1 MPRSRFPPSGRY
13 QLSDRYRLD
22 SWIAAGGVGEVWRG
36 VDTVLDRAVAVK
48 LLREEY
54 VQDAQARVR
63 FRAEAKHAGALCHP
77 GIAQIYDYAETDPDD
92 PPFLVMEL
100 VEGPSLAAV
109 LASGPLDPCRAM
121 DVVAQTAAGL
131 QAAHEAGLIHR
142 DIKPANLLLTPA
154 GQVKITD
161 FGIAYAAG
169 SAPLTRTGLLVGT
182 PAYLAPERA
191 MGASATAASDLYSL
205 GIVAFE
211 CLTGTAPFTGV
222 PLEVATAHR
231 HSPLPPLPAAIPPQ
245 VAALVQALTSKD
257 PAGRPAGAG
266 QVADRAGQLRDSL
279 TGPAGSAGFGDSLTG
294 LAGSARVD
302 DSRPSPAAAAAS
314 PAGPADPL
322 AAWAPSPLAAPVS
335 PADALPASRSRVLAE
350 TSDVPVAGSRPGML
364 AGGSSAPA
372 DPLGTG
378 RADGWLG
385 GPASG
390 IGPDPADPLAAG
402 PTGGPSRSWRK
413 SGGPEWPARGP
424 ADPLA
429 DPLAARPPAD
439 PLAEPL
445 ATRGPATPFATR
457 GLADPL
463 ADSPATH
470 APADPLATRPS
481 PADAERPSRGADWS
495 SAAPPATVAY
505 ARPNRFAPA
514 EPSRYSGRHAS
525 PGSVRPG
532 DTLSYASPTSPTGP
546 IGPGEPGMEGGIHA
560 DGGRYPGD
568 PWPAGGGNRGTWA
581 TGGLRSRGL
590 IGAAL
595 AAVALI
601 AALGIWLF
609 SGSHGRAPSAP
620 TSSPQPSH
628 NAAGPS
634 LVRVSPRLITQNV
647 RVVTRRLRAL
657 GLRVSVVRQPD
668 FDVPPGTVV
677 GLTPTGK
684 VRPDTLITLTVATAA
699 KHPGHHGHGDNGN
712 GNGNGKGDGNGN
724 GND

>member
-1 MPRSRFPPSGRY
+1 MPRSRLPPAGRY

-54 VQDAQARVR
+54 VLDAQARAR

-100 VEGPSLAAV
+100 VEGPSLATV

-191 MGASATAASDLYSL
+191 TGASATAASDLYSL

-231 HSPLPPLPAAIPPQ
+231 HSPLPPLPTAIPPQ
-245 VAALVQALTSKD
+245 VAALVQGLTSKD
-257 PAGRPAGAG
+257 PADRPTGAG
-266 QVADRAGQLRDSL
+266 QVADRAGRLRDSL
-279 TGPAGSAGFGDSLTG
+279 TSPTGSAWLVDFLPGPAVA
-294 LAGSARVD
+294 AV
-302 DSRPSPAAAAAS
+302 SPAD
-314 PAGPADPL
+314 PADPL
-322 AAWAPSPLAAPVS
+322 AAWASSPLAAPVS
-335 PADALPASRSRVLAE
+335 PSDAPPAGRSRLLAD
-350 TSDVPVAGSRPGML
+350 TGDAPVVNSPPGML
-364 AGGSSAPA
+364 ASGSPALA
-372 DPLGTG
+372 DPLGIG
-378 RADGWLG
+378 PADGRLG
-385 GPASG
+385 GAASG
-390 IGPDPADPLAAG
+390 IPPNPADPLAAG
-402 PTGGPSRSWRK
+402 LADGPPRPWRE
-413 SGGPEWPARGP
+413 SGGREWPARGP

-429 DPLAARPPAD
+429 DSPV
-439 PLAEPL
+439 
-445 ATRGPATPFATR
+445 TR
-457 GLADPL
+457 
-463 ADSPATH
+463 
-470 APADPLATRPS
+470 APADPLANPLDPRGPVDPGAARRS
-481 PADAERPSRGADWS
+481 PTDVERPSQDADRS

-532 DTLSYASPTSPTGP
+532 DTLSYSTPTSPTSPTGP
-546 IGPGEPGMEGGIHA
+546 IGPGGHGAEGGVHPGGPWT
-560 DGGRYPGD
+560 DGGQHPGD
-568 PWPAGGGNRGTWA
+568 PWADGGQHPGDPRTENGLRPRGPRGFGGPRVE
-581 TGGLRSRGL
+581 GGLHSRGL

-634 LVRVSPRLITQNV
+634 LVRVSPRLIGQNV

-657 GLRVSVVRQPD
+657 GLRVSVLRQAN
-668 FDVPPGTVV
+668 FEVPPGTVV

-684 VRPDTLITLTVATAA
+684 ARPGTLITLTVATAA

-712 GNGNGKGDGNGN
+712 GNGNGKGKGGGKGN